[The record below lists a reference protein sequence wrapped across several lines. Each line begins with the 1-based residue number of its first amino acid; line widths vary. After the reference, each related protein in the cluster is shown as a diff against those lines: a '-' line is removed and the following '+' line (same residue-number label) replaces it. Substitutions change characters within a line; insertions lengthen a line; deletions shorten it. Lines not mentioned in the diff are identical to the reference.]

1 MTPPTA
7 TVSSAAATAEAAMGG
22 LAVAIP
28 LRTRF
33 RGIDVREALLLRS
46 ERADGSVA
54 WAEWSPFVEY
64 DDATAARW
72 LRAAREA
79 LGGGWP
85 APLRT
90 RVPVNVTVP
99 ALDPEAAHRLVAASG
114 CTTAKVKVAEPGQS
128 EAEDLERVEA
138 VRQALGPPGRIRV
151 DANGA
156 WDAATAARRLA
167 ALDRFGLEYA
177 EQPCATWEEMA
188 ALRRV
193 TRVPLAVDELIR
205 HAPDPLAAAR
215 RAREVA
221 DVVVLKAQP
230 LGGVRA
236 ALEVADA
243 AGLPAVVSSALETSV
258 GMAAGLALAAALPE
272 LDHACGLATVALLQ
286 GDVSRRPLLAV
297 DGHLEVRPVVVDDA
311 LVARWTAPPDAAER
325 WNARLRRTTALLDLA
340 APRCAT

>member
-1 MTPPTA
+1 MSVEHPA
-7 TVSSAAATAEAAMGG
+7 HAV
-22 LAVAIP
+22 VAIP
-28 LRTRF
+28 LRQRF
-33 RGIDVREALLLRS
+33 RGIDVREALLLRA

-79 LGGGWP
+79 LAGDWP
-85 APLRT
+85 APLRSA
-90 RVPVNVTVP
+90 VPVNVTVP
-99 ALDPEAAHRLVAASG
+99 AVRPGSAEALVVESG
-114 CTTAKVKVAEPGQS
+114 CSTAKVKVAEPGQP

-138 VRQALGPPGRIRV
+138 VRQALGPAGRIRV

-156 WDAATAARRLA
+156 WDAGTAARRLA

-205 HAPDPLAAAR
+205 RARDPLAAAR

-243 AGLPAVVSSALETSV
+243 AGLPAVVSSALETSL

-272 LDHACGLATVALLQ
+272 LDHACGLATVSLLD
-286 GDVSRRPLLAV
+286 GDVTRTSLRPL
-297 DGHLEVRPVVVDDA
+297 DGVIEVRPVAVDED
-311 LVARWTAPPDAAER
+311 LVARCAAPAEIAAR
-325 WNARLRRTTALLDLA
+325 WAARLRRTTALLDLA
-340 APRCAT
+340 HASGPA